1 MQTSRDSAS
10 ISVIFFYIYCMKI
23 ESTDK
28 ETIFRFSSNQNIDE
42 LIDIIDYIQF
52 KKITTKSKASHADLD
67 KLLMGV
73 KKGRFNKLKARIG
86 L

>member
-1 MQTSRDSAS
+1 
-10 ISVIFFYIYCMKI
+10 MKI